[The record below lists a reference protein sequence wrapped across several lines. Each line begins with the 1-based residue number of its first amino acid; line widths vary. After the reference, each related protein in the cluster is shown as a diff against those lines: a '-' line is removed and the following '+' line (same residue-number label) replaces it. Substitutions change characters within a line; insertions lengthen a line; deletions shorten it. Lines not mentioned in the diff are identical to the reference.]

1 MTADSTDEALQSERK
16 SALTLSQ
23 ERLWARLRAIG
34 IETTTVAHAPVFT
47 VAEAQAM
54 RGTLPGGHCKS
65 LFLRDKRHQYLLVA
79 LEDRRVDLKALR
91 RSLGAGNLSFAS
103 AERLVAILGVEP
115 GSVTP
120 FALINAQADAD
131 SAVEPTL
138 TVLLDSAMLA
148 CDPLNYH
155 PLSND
160 ATTAIAPADLI
171 AFIRSCGYRPRVVD
185 LDGPEPV
192 ISTLPD
198 SV

>member
-1 MTADSTDEALQSERK
+1 MTADPTNEALQPERK
-16 SALTLSQ
+16 HALALSQ
-23 ERLWARLRAIG
+23 ERLWARLRVLG

-47 VAEAQAM
+47 VAEARTM
-54 RGTLPGGHCKS
+54 RGTMPGGHCKS

-103 AERLVAILGVEP
+103 AERLVAALGVEP

-120 FALINAQADAD
+120 FALINAEADAE
-131 SAVEPTL
+131 SASEPML
-138 TVLLDSAMLA
+138 SVLLDSGMLA
-148 CDPLNYH
+148 LGPLNYH

-171 AFIRSCGYRPRVVD
+171 AFIRSCGYQPRAVD

-192 ISTLPD
+192 VSTLPD